1 MAWSSR
7 GSIAERLRG
16 LRVDDGLLLK
26 QGMND
31 PMGAS
36 LGQQSPMNTP
46 GPQGMDGG
54 GQAPVMPMTP
64 ESDYSAVG
72 EVINQI
78 VGSFDGQLDLIEM
91 AEKAISQQA
100 IAQVLPSELKSL
112 SKDLHTLRGALMG
125 LKYTTMGMHDRNGQ
139 VSLNEPRDT
148 MTPMGNDRL
157 RVGQGSVT
165 LSPQGNESMF
175 GGGEMQ

>member
-7 GSIAERLRG
+7 GSIAERLRE
-16 LRVDDGLLLK
+16 LRVDEGILLK
-26 QGMND
+26 QPMND
-31 PMGAS
+31 PMQAS
-36 LGQQSPMNTP
+36 MGQQPPMNTP
-46 GPQGMDGG
+46 GPQGMDA
-54 GQAPVMPMTP
+54 GQAPVMPMAP

-112 SKDLHTLRGALMG
+112 SKER
-125 LKYTTMGMHDRNGQ
+125 
-139 VSLNEPRDT
+139 S
-148 MTPMGNDRL
+148 RL
-157 RVGQGSVT
+157 TRVGD
-165 LSPQGNESMF
+165 PF
-175 GGGEMQ
+175 

>member
-7 GSIAERLRG
+7 GSIAERLRE
-16 LRVDDGLLLK
+16 LRVDEGILLK
-26 QGMND
+26 QPMND
-31 PMGAS
+31 PTQAS
-36 LGQQSPMNTP
+36 MMQQSPVNTP
-46 GPQGMDGG
+46 VPQGMDA
-54 GQAPVMPMTP
+54 GQAPVMPMAP

-139 VSLNEPRDT
+139 VSLNEPRNT
-148 MTPMGNDRL
+148 MTPMGNERL
-157 RVGQGSVT
+157 NAGQGSVS
-165 LSPQGNESMF
+165 LSPQGNERMF
-175 GGGEMQ
+175 GGGGMQ